1 MGEGGTLQV
10 RLIAVDMDGTLL
22 DDTGQVSERNL
33 AALLAAQA
41 AGIEVVVAT
50 GRRHSYAMRVLRPLN
65 LPHACTLV
73 SSNGTVTRTMGCS
86 APGAEAVASKLIAR
100 NHLSHDAA

>member
-1 MGEGGTLQV
+1 MIV
-10 RLIAVDMDGTLL
+10 VDIDGTLT
-22 DDTGQVSERNL
+22 DDHGQVSPRNL

-73 SSNGTVTRTMGCS
+73 SSNGTVTRTMGCG
-86 APGAEAVASKLIAR
+86 PDGGG
-100 NHLSHDAA
+100 